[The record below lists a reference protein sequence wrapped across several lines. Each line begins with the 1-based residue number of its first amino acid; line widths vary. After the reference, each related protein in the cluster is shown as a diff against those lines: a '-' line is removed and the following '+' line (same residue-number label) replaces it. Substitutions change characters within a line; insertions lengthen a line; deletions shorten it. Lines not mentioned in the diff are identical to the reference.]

1 MVNKKWR
8 CLKKVNKLNLQN
20 YERKLIPTFMIY
32 ADFENY
38 VVAECNKKQY
48 TNYFYTHKYQKHV
61 ACIYG
66 YKLVYVED
74 KFSETLSHT

>member
-1 MVNKKWR
+1 
-8 CLKKVNKLNLQN
+8 
-20 YERKLIPTFMIY
+20 MIY

>member
-1 MVNKKWR
+1 M
-8 CLKKVNKLNLQN
+8 NKLNLQN

-38 VVAECNKKQY
+38 VVAEYNKKQY
-48 TNYFYTHKYQKHV
+48 TNYFYTHKYQKNV